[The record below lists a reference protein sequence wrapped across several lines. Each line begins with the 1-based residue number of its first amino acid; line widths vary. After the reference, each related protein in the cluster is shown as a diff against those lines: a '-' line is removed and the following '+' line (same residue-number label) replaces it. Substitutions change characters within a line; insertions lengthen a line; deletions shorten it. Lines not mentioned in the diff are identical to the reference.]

1 MGRVQPY
8 HGGTMSDT
16 TDTPQEDPSIIG
28 SLSDDAKTMLA
39 QYQHHAREL
48 TFRIG
53 NLEVQKQ
60 DLIQQLH
67 QTNNEARAML
77 QGEAKT
83 LGIDEKSDW
92 QVLPDGRIRV
102 VSED

>member
-1 MGRVQPY
+1 MGRVQPN

-16 TDTPQEDPSIIG
+16 TETPQDPSIVG
-28 SLSDDAKTMLA
+28 SLSEDAKTMLA

-77 QGEAKT
+77 QGEAKS

-92 QVLPDGRIRV
+92 QVLPDGRVRL
-102 VSED
+102 VSGD